1 MFCEVFKLKTLPR
14 VCFFGGGGGVGGG
27 GCYFLKRE
35 MFLDIKLK
43 IQFIKTKQKCAKLEI
58 KIIIRL
64 I

>member
-14 VCFFGGGGGVGGG
+14 VWGVFLGWGGGWVG

-43 IQFIKTKQKCAKLEI
+43 IQFIKTKQKCAVPN
-58 KIIIRL
+58 
-64 I
+64 